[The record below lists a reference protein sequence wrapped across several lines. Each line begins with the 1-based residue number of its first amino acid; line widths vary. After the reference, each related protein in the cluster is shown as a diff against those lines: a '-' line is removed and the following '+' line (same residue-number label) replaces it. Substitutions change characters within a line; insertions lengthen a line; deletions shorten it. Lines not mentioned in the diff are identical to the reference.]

1 MGLNEALDIF
11 NISDITQETEESIK
25 KKYKKLMVKYHPD
38 SKDGDESKA
47 KNLSIALKVLKE
59 AISNMSK
66 FKDLNKTTTRVT
78 VVIPIHKLIDIY
90 NGETITM
97 GTTDDRH
104 IIGKKEIQ
112 RYNTLIISDVGI
124 THNGLMERFTNI
136 QPWTIHD
143 NYEVNCDV
151 YVDNINNE
159 ESVRVHIEDYDK
171 EIKFQSQSVVIRV
184 TLKYNI
190 SISIRITK
198 KTIDHSRD

>member
-1 MGLNEALDIF
+1 
-11 NISDITQETEESIK
+11 
-25 KKYKKLMVKYHPD
+25 MVKYHPD

-47 KNLSIALKVLKE
+47 KNLSIALKLIKE

-66 FKDLNKTTTRVT
+66 FKALTKTTTRVT

-97 GTTDDRH
+97 GATDDRH

-124 THNGLMERFTNI
+124 THNGLMKSFTNI

-143 NYEVNCDV
+143 NYEVNCDI
-151 YVDNINNE
+151 YVANINNE
-159 ESVRVHIEDYDK
+159 ESVIVHIEDYNK
-171 EIKFQSQSVVIRV
+171 EIKFQSQSVVIKV
-184 TLKYNI
+184 TLKFNI
-190 SISIRITK
+190 NVSIRITK
-198 KTIDHSRD
+198 KTIDNSRG